1 MDKLGGEIDLPGSK
15 RSPKFKLDATIVEL
29 CASGANAPEIGR
41 YAVVEVQTM
50 DFHGSYKHATTSLLN
65 ALRLHPRDFA
75 KQLRDNPQ
83 WASEEIEGPNISN
96 VFKRTIYQILFKL
109 RLGLQPECVGCVLAL
124 PQAVWDSWQPH
135 LGAPKFIKL
144 PDKTWSLEGHPVQAK
159 QAGWLSVFDVDERSG
174 ESPNP
179 IVVKQEIRLDVD
191 MLSKLAFD
199 IAPEEAM
206 KHIGG
211 DVGLKALIQRRM
223 AEFWP
228 EAFTFSK

>member
-1 MDKLGGEIDLPGSK
+1 
-15 RSPKFKLDATIVEL
+15 
-29 CASGANAPEIGR
+29 
-41 YAVVEVQTM
+41 
-50 DFHGSYKHATTSLLN
+50 
-65 ALRLHPRDFA
+65 
-75 KQLRDNPQ
+75 
-83 WASEEIEGPNISN
+83 
-96 VFKRTIYQILFKL
+96 
-109 RLGLQPECVGCVLAL
+109 
-124 PQAVWDSWQPH
+124 

-159 QAGWLSVFDVDERSG
+159 QAGWLSIFDVDERSN

-179 IVVKQEIRLDVD
+179 IVVKQEIRLDVE
-191 MLSKLAFD
+191 MLSKLAFE

-228 EAFTFSK
+228 EAFTPCK